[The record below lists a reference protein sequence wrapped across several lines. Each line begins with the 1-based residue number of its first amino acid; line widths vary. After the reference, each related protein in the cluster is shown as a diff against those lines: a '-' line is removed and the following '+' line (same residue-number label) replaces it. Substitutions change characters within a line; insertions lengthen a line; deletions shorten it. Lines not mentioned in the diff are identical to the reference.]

1 MSQPM
6 DDQAVTAN
14 QARAEYVAKCNEIIE
29 IELVLVFLDQ
39 SIANSLNRAEPVV
52 AISNDAL
59 AVYASKAFWQLLD
72 LYREAHNRRLDLYA
86 ARDYAYAVW
95 KSASSEAASSH
106 DIQEDDMAMSKKQRA
121 KLEQRLTREFNHAH
135 RNQGVLPKLPAG
147 YRYTSDHRFERI
159 DRNDNG

>member
-6 DDQAVTAN
+6 EHRTITAN

-39 SIANSLNRAEPVV
+39 SIASSLNRAEPVV

-59 AVYASKAFWQLLD
+59 AVYASDAFWQLLD
-72 LYREAHNRRLDLYA
+72 LYREASDRRLDLYA

-95 KSASSEAASSH
+95 KSASTEATAADTYVSTP
-106 DIQEDDMAMSKKQRA
+106 IN
-121 KLEQRLTREFNHAH
+121 TR
-135 RNQGVLPKLPAG
+135 
-147 YRYTSDHRFERI
+147 
-159 DRNDNG
+159 